1 MSHKVLNTYYFNST
15 AREFN
20 TQKNPKC
27 RSNSLLHRKETANKE
42 YKNRISLSPLGELK
56 MDLRDQIP
64 TYHVRDMILKSNYIN
79 EINAIKAFDK
89 ANLEADMHSQIQ
101 KQRYQL
107 LLEKD
112 LNINNRCK
120 TKSNEIRIQ
129 FENRKTYLKD
139 QLTSIIKDSL
149 LFAKK
154 NSPVAAML
162 PPGMMEFFEKM
173 KDEKEDNSINLS
185 FSNKSIRSKSAQK
198 DSKLRNNKNKFIKKT
213 KNEFLSLIGVDVDNL
228 SPNNVNID
236 IDKAWNFVLTW
247 AKGRNVD
254 EILRYKVVNS
264 IMSLTEQKASE
275 KAKELYGKIELYK
288 EHKKKERRE
297 ALRKKREEENKKREM
312 LKTIDSNELIKLR
325 MRESL
330 SQPKNFGK
338 RDRFSTLST
347 PKFRKKRKKGQDEV
361 VKKETIKLDAY
372 NDVDTILKFINDSK
386 RHSQS
391 KYCKE
396 HFNNIL
402 RTKSMDQK
410 MRNLL
415 RKNLI
420 IEKKD

>member
-162 PPGMMEFFEKM
+162 PPDVHEFFEKM
-173 KDEKEDNSINLS
+173 KTEDDDLENFSATNTKRSNSAKI
-185 FSNKSIRSKSAQK
+185 
-198 DSKLRNNKNKFIKKT
+198 NKNTKQNKYIKKH
-213 KNEFLSLIGVDVDNL
+213 KNEFLSLIGVDVNNL
-228 SPNNVNID
+228 SIDNINVD
-236 IDKAWNFVLTW
+236 IDKAWKFVLKW

-254 EILRYKVVNS
+254 EILRYKIVNS

-275 KAKELYGKIELYK
+275 KVKKIYQKLSIYK
-288 EHKKKERRE
+288 EHKRKQRREEMRKKKEE
-297 ALRKKREEENKKREM
+297 EQKKLEELKKM
-312 LKTIDSNELIKLR
+312 DPSDLIKKK

-330 SQPKNFGK
+330 KVTKTFNK
-338 RDRFSTLST
+338 EESTLTSRPKMKKKKKKEEET
-347 PKFRKKRKKGQDEV
+347 PKMEI
-361 VKKETIKLDAY
+361 IKLNAY
-372 NDVDTILKFINDSK
+372 NDVDEIIRFIDNSK
-386 RHSQS
+386 KNSQS
-391 KYCKE
+391 KFYKD
-396 HFNNIL
+396 HFNNIK
-402 RTKSMDQK
+402 RTKTMDQK
-410 MRNLL
+410 MKKLMN
-415 RKNLI
+415 KNLI
-420 IEKKD
+420 IERK